1 MPNKTCET
9 CQYNDC
15 GLCDRIGR
23 LVEDDD
29 TCDKWRGESWQEA
42 MMRTFLAGH

>member
-1 MPNKTCET
+1 MSNDKSCNT

-15 GLCDRIGR
+15 GLCDRKGI

-29 TCDKWRGESWQEA
+29 TCDKWRGQSWQ
-42 MMRTFLAGH
+42 